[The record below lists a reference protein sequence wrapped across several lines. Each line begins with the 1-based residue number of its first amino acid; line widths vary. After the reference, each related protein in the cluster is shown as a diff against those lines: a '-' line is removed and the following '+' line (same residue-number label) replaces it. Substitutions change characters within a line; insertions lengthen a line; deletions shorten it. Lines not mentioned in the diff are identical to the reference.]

1 MPLTDTDRQYV
12 VQTLV
17 TVLMTYVQKPSLQ
30 QCGLAAKSLTEKY
43 PLLKGDKGDGEV
55 SIRK

>member
-1 MPLTDTDRQYV
+1 MAQESLNNHMLLTDTDRRYV

-30 QCGLAAKSLTEKY
+30 QCDVVAKSLTKNI
-43 PLLKGDKGDGEV
+43 DQ
-55 SIRK
+55 